1 MQGIASP
8 ESVVSNV
15 AICSVNRQRAAHAL
29 PLGLSRR
36 HLFRTKGDAVTIL
49 AIWFG
54 VAVVVGVL
62 LGYAASRLKR
72 APERQLD
79 IQKVGDADV
88 DQQKPAAPRQSS
100 MKTNKNN
107 RRQRHKRRH
116 TPSKC
121 GIPLVAGEEA
131 TVTVARPRKEQP

>member
-1 MQGIASP
+1 MPLAYWLSQSTVHCVQGSASP
-8 ESVVSNV
+8 GSVVANV
-15 AICSVNRQRAAHAL
+15 AIWSSNRQRTAQAF
-29 PLGLSRR
+29 PLGLSGR

-88 DQQKPAAPRQSS
+88 DQQKPASS
-100 MKTNKNN
+100 RRSSRKTNKFY
-107 RRQRHKRRH
+107 RRLWR
-116 TPSKC
+116 
-121 GIPLVAGEEA
+121 I
-131 TVTVARPRKEQP
+131 